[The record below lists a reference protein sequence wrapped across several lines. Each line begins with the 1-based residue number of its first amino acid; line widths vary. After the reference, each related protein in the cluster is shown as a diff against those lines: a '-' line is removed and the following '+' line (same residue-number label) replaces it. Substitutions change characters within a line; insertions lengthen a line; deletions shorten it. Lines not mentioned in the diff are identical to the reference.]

1 MRRRVAPQTDSQ
13 LELAVSFRLSNALR
27 RLSQTEVMLRSS
39 RGQVLLVLEM
49 RRSSL
54 RVSVFNRTQPAELI
68 SVPTA
73 MIEFGEYLMPERRA

>member
-1 MRRRVAPQTDSQ
+1 MRRRVAPQTDWQ

-27 RLSQTEVMLRSS
+27 SISQTEVMLRSS
-39 RGQVLLVLEM
+39 AGQVLLVLEM

>member
-27 RLSQTEVMLRSS
+27 SISQTEVMLRSS
-39 RGQVLLVLEM
+39 TGQVLLVLEM

-54 RVSVFNRTQPAELI
+54 RVSVFNRTQPEEFI

-73 MIEFGEYLMPERRA
+73 MIEFGE